1 MPEVDK
7 DMAWFED
14 LQDYG
19 ELEGRSMMEDDE
31 DQDLVPRVVMSAA
44 MPLATDAIR
53 NEWSPHSTSATKQ
66 ARRLYRELSSFVE
79 PSNDEMKDLLREMR
93 DRFAAAADEAVLPM
107 SAEAT
112 ALGARLFG
120 RCCKLLTHI
129 GMLDGIIVTHALQ
142 RIAFEKLIDRLLL
155 PHIEKL
161 ADKAEA
167 KRRAQ
172 MMCDALPTQWFAPGI
187 DMSEK
192 VRPLVQLVQRL
203 DGEQLDGVV
212 SAAQDAGNWERALR
226 IRFE

>member
-1 MPEVDK
+1 
-7 DMAWFED
+7 
-14 LQDYG
+14 
-19 ELEGRSMMEDDE
+19 
-31 DQDLVPRVVMSAA
+31 
-44 MPLATDAIR
+44 
-53 NEWSPHSTSATKQ
+53 
-66 ARRLYRELSSFVE
+66 
-79 PSNDEMKDLLREMR
+79 MKDLLRWGQV
-93 DRFAAAADEAVLPM
+93 AAAADASAHEREA
-107 SAEAT
+107 

-129 GMLDGIIVTHALQ
+129 GMLDGMIVTHALQ

-192 VRPLVQLVQRL
+192 VRPLVRLVQQL
-203 DGEQLDGVV
+203 DGEQPDGVV